1 MNLKAANLSLSSLNY
16 LFLSVMLFVL
26 AFSGC
31 GKFKEEFQ
39 KGFEKGRKEASKTDP
54 TPLPTPKILTAENL
68 TDKQTVDL
76 GDADWKY
83 QTGDEAT
90 RAQPEFDDSDWEAVT
105 PKRMYGLAPPKSGWN
120 GIGWFRL
127 PLQIDEGLVGQPLS
141 LEINHPGASEIFVDG
156 KLVRSFGKP
165 AAVAAEEETYNPDFV
180 PLAIVF
186 ERAGKHTLAIRYS
199 NTDSIKNSMA
209 PIFFQMRISVL
220 NQTIDG
226 LLDETSI
233 NNGVKGGIFGV
244 CLAMGLLHLLL
255 FVLYPQQRG
264 NVFYAVFLLSEAFS
278 TLLGEMAIS
287 HLGSGHFF
295 AKLFIGTV
303 AGGIYYLA
311 FAAYLYTVLENRI
324 PRYLKRLSLLW
335 LAVILLFF
343 VSYLSINSILTVVAF
358 FVAILLFIGLMIWH
372 VVVISIVIIRAIS
385 RKVDNSLILGIVGF
399 SFIASAVTS
408 TILVSFF
415 GEESVYLSI
424 GSFSCLILL
433 IVANAVFLARQFAR
447 TSKTLEEQLVKEVNY
462 EKEKARLTI
471 IEAENER
478 RAEELEEA
486 RQLQFSM
493 LPKKLPQLPNLEIA
507 AYLKPATEVGGD
519 YYDFHTGND
528 GTLTVAVGDA
538 TGHGLKAGTVVTA
551 TKSLFNNLA
560 AAPDIP
566 DTLRQISKSL
576 KAMNLRGLFMAL
588 TLIKLKDNSLSLCA
602 AGMPSTLI
610 YRAATQTVEEIDVRA
625 VPLGSVTNF
634 KYREQEIS
642 LESGDCVVVM
652 SDGFPE
658 MFNPSNEMLGFDK
671 AAEILP
677 RVAQSSPQE
686 IINQLIKA
694 SEEWADGRP
703 QDDDVTFVVMKII

>member
-1 MNLKAANLSLSSLNY
+1 MNSKAANLSLSSSNF

-39 KGFEKGRKEASKTDP
+39 KGIEKGKKDAAKTDP

-68 TDKQTVDL
+68 RDKQTIDL
-76 GDADWKY
+76 GDVDWKY
-83 QTGDEAT
+83 QPGDEAT
-90 RAQPEFDDSDWEAVT
+90 RAQPEFDDSGWEAIT
-105 PKRMYGLAPPKSGWN
+105 PNRSNGLVPPKSGWN

-127 PLQIDEGLVGQPLS
+127 PLQIDESLVGQPLS

-165 AAVAAEEETYNPDFV
+165 AAAAEEEETYNPDFV
-180 PLAIVF
+180 PLAITF
-186 ERAGKHTLAIRYS
+186 ERAGGHTLAIRYS
-199 NTDSIKNSMA
+199 NTGSVNNAMA
-209 PIFFQMRISVL
+209 PMFFQMRISGL

-226 LLDETSI
+226 LLDETAL
-233 NNGVKGGIFGV
+233 NNGIKGGIFGI

-255 FVLYPQQRG
+255 FVLYPQQIG
-264 NVFYAVFLLSEAFS
+264 NVFYAVFLLTQAFS
-278 TLLGEMAIS
+278 TLLVEMAIS
-287 HLGSGHFF
+287 HLGSGQFF
-295 AKLFIGTV
+295 AKLFIGTI

-335 LAVILLFF
+335 LALIFLFF
-343 VSYLSINSILTVVAF
+343 VSYLAINLILSVAA
-358 FVAILLFIGLMIWH
+358 FVIAILLFIVLMIWH
-372 VVVISIVIIRAIS
+372 IVVISIVIIRAIS
-385 RKVDNSLILGIVGF
+385 RKVDNSLVLGIVGF
-399 SFIASAVTS
+399 SFIAGAVIS
-408 TILVSFF
+408 TILVSIF
-415 GEESVYLSI
+415 GEQSVYLSI
-424 GSFSCLILL
+424 GSFSCLMLL

-447 TSKTLEEQLVKEVNY
+447 TSKTLEEQLVKEIDY

-486 RQLQFSM
+486 RQLQLSM
-493 LPKKLPQLPNLEIA
+493 LPKKLPQLPNLQIA

-519 YYDFHTGND
+519 YYDFHIGSD
-528 GTLTVAVGDA
+528 GTLTAAVGDA

-566 DTLRQISKSL
+566 DTLRQISRSL

-588 TLIKLKDNSLSLCA
+588 TLLKLKDNNLSICA

-610 YRAATQTVEEIDVRA
+610 YRAATKTVEEISIRA
-625 VPLGSVTNF
+625 LPLGSMTNF
-634 KYREQEIS
+634 KYRGQEIS
-642 LESGDCVVVM
+642 LQSGDCVIVM

-658 MFNPSNEMLGFDK
+658 MFNEAGEMLGFDK
-671 AAEILP
+671 AAEVLREIGHL
-677 RVAQSSPQE
+677 SPQE
-686 IINQLIKA
+686 IVDRFNEVSGK
-694 SEEWADGRP
+694 WAGARP
-703 QDDDVTFVVMKII
+703 ADDDVTFVVLKIL